1 MTKTVLITG
10 AASGIGRAT
19 AEAFAKRGYTTYAT
33 SRRLE
38 TLNALAMAGC
48 QILEL
53 DVTSE
58 DSMQRAVRTILERHS
73 QIDILVNNAGYGL
86 NGPIEELEMH
96 NLRHQFETN
105 VFGLVRLTQLVLP
118 GMRRAKSGRII
129 NVGSVGGT
137 FTAPGSGAYHASK
150 WALESIN
157 DALRFEVQSFGIETV
172 LIQPTGVY
180 TNFDKKIAGVMP
192 ETGPNSPYAFF
203 KANHLKVT
211 QAMFKPNSNAGIIQP
226 DAVARAILTAAE
238 AKKPRTRYKVG
249 LSAVVYSSLRR
260 MVSDRMWD
268 GIMGLQFPM
277 RAK

>member
-38 TLNALAMAGC
+38 TLNALAASGC
-48 QILEL
+48 QTLEL

-58 DSMQRAVRTILERHS
+58 ASMQLAVQTILERHT

-86 NGPIEELEMH
+86 NGPIEELEM
-96 NLRHQFETN
+96 NQLRHQFETN

-137 FTAPGSGAYHASK
+137 FTAPGAGAYHASK
-150 WALESIN
+150 WALESIT

-192 ETGPNSPYAFF
+192 DTGPNSPYAFF

-260 MVSDRMWD
+260 LVSDRMWD
-268 GIMGLQFPM
+268 GIMGSQFPM

>member
-19 AEAFAKRGYTTYAT
+19 AAAFAKRGYTTYAT
-33 SRRLE
+33 SRHLE
-38 TLNALAMAGC
+38 TLNALAAMGC
-48 QILEL
+48 QTLEL
-53 DVTSE
+53 DVTSK
-58 DSMQRAVRTILERHS
+58 DSMQRAVQTILERQP
-73 QIDILVNNAGYGL
+73 QIDVLVNNAGYGL
-86 NGPIEELEMH
+86 NGPIEELGMEQ
-96 NLRHQFETN
+96 LRHQFETN

-137 FTAPGSGAYHASK
+137 FTAPGAGAYHASK

-157 DALRFEVQSFGIETV
+157 DALRFEVQSFGIQTV

-180 TNFDKKIAGVMP
+180 TNFDKKIAAVMP
-192 ETGPNSPYAFF
+192 DTGPESLYAFF

-211 QAMFKPNSNAGIIQP
+211 QAMFQPNSNAGIIKP
-226 DAVARAILTAAE
+226 DVVARAILTAAE
-238 AKKPRTRYKVG
+238 AKWPRTRYKIG
-249 LSAVVYSSLRR
+249 LSAIVYSSLRR
-260 MVSDRMWD
+260 LVSDRIWD
-268 GIMGLQFPM
+268 GIMGTQFPM